1 MEEIVT
7 LVCTRVLTDSR
18 ERNERNRGYGPQSPP
33 RAIGWYPN
41 KKHLVKKEKKLLS
54 GHGVVNGVPEG
65 HFSST
70 RKKEIRG

>member
-18 ERNERNRGYGPQSPP
+18 ERNGETVGMDRNLHHGHW
-33 RAIGWYPN
+33 WYPN
-41 KKHLVKKEKKLLS
+41 KKHLVKKKKKLLS
-54 GHGVVNGVPEG
+54 GHGVVNGVTEG